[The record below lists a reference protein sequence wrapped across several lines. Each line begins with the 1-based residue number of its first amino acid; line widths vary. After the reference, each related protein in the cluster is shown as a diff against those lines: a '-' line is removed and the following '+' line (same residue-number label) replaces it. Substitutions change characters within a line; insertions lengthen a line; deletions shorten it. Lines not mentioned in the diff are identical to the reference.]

1 MKNKKPSVKLK
12 PNSKA
17 MAKLEVEDPKISQ
30 TEAYL
35 ATHKTTNRATAR
47 AEASKLTAKPSYQI
61 YKQEQVEQAKVN
73 ILDLANNAENESVR
87 LKANQDVI
95 DRNEGRA
102 TQKQITENLNLNLN
116 VEANDQIASDFL
128 NFIKAKTTQ

>member
-1 MKNKKPSVKLK
+1 MNKTSVKLK

-17 MAKLEVEDPKISQ
+17 MANFEIENPKE
-30 TEAYL
+30 TKTDAYL

-61 YKQEQVEQAKVN
+61 YKQEQVDQAKVN
-73 ILDLANNAENESVR
+73 ILDLANNAENESVK

-95 DRNEGRA
+95 DRNEGKA
-102 TQKQITENLNLNLN
+102 TQKQITENTNLNIN
-116 VEANDQIASDFL
+116 VEADQKLSKDFMA
-128 NFIKAKTTQ
+128 FMKAKTTQN